1 MGFFDLP
8 PRTLIIIATLI
19 SLSISEELNY
29 QQQNALGN
37 FLQLIG
43 QALETTSA
51 QNSLQTSKIQDLEKE
66 INELKKSIN
75 KMSRIK
81 DNF

>member
-1 MGFFDLP
+1 MSFFDLP
-8 PRTLIIIATLI
+8 PRTLIIIGTLI

-51 QNSLQTSKIQDLEKE
+51 QNSLQTNNKMQELEKE
-66 INELKKSIN
+66 IEELKKSIN
-75 KMSRIK
+75 KMSR
-81 DNF
+81 

>member
-1 MGFFDLP
+1 MSFFDLP
-8 PRTLIIIATLI
+8 PRTLIIIGTLI

-51 QNSLQTSKIQDLEKE
+51 QNSLQTNNKMQELEKE
-66 INELKKSIN
+66 IDELKKSIN
-75 KMSRIK
+75 KMSR
-81 DNF
+81 